1 MAAEHSYAR
10 KRPRRRAALASGIA
24 AAILLTLPGRAA
36 FAAAAPPSVRAQSLA
51 VDGIWLSVA
60 NLDRSLGFYRDIV
73 GLPLQSPDTPAA
85 DAMLRNLTALPGAR
99 VRSAVLGSGVAPLL
113 RLAQFS
119 VAGRRVLRP
128 HSVDPGAAML
138 EINVSDL
145 DAVLRAAARAHTPM
159 ATRAAAPVRLPDGS
173 RAVVLIDPDG
183 YFVALFEP
191 PSAARSRTAAAS
203 LLGVR
208 FTVALPATMVRFYQ
222 QTFGIPLRAGDFMN
236 LGDWTVLL
244 GQPTGQWAVTE
255 VRSAGAVR
263 DAEGFDEVQ
272 FVAFRRVPR
281 HTFSG
286 RPQDPGTPTLS
297 LRVTNLAAA
306 LRAIRSAGL
315 RVLSAGGQPIPL
327 PGGGA
332 AVLFRDP
339 AGVLVDLIQR

>member
-1 MAAEHSYAR
+1 MT
-10 KRPRRRAALASGIA
+10 RPRRAAALASGVA
-24 AAILLTLPGRAA
+24 AAVLLTLAPPAA
-36 FAAAAPPSVRAQSLA
+36 FAAAAPPPARAQALA
-51 VDGIWLSVA
+51 VDGFWLSVA
-60 NLDRSLGFYRDIV
+60 NLDRSLGFYRDVV

-99 VRSAVLGSGVAPLL
+99 VRSAVLGIGGAPSL
-113 RLAQFS
+113 RLVQFA

-138 EINVSDL
+138 EIGVSDL
-145 DAVLRAAARAHTPM
+145 DAVLRAAARAHVPA
-159 ATRAAAPVRLPDGS
+159 ATRSGAPVHLPDGS

-183 YFVALFEP
+183 YFVALFQP
-191 PSAARSRTAAAS
+191 ASRAAVRPATATS
-203 LLGVR
+203 LGLR
-208 FTVALPATMVRFYQ
+208 FTVAAPATMVRFYQ
-222 QTFGIPLRAGDFMN
+222 QTFGIPLHAGGFTS
-236 LGDWTVLL
+236 LGDWSALL
-244 GQPTGQWAVTE
+244 GQSAAQWALTE
-255 VRSAGAVR
+255 VPGAGAGALR
-263 DAEGFDEVQ
+263 DAEGLNEVQ

-297 LRVTNLAAA
+297 LRVTNLPVA

-339 AGVLVDLIQR
+339 AGVLVDLVQR